1 MPKSLDGTAGLEDS
15 LFEVFLIIAIIIME
29 HRLEAEF

>member
-1 MPKSLDGTAGLEDS
+1 MPKSLDGTAALEDS
-15 LFEVFLIIAIIIME
+15 LFEVILIIAIIIME